1 MLINEIKQELLDV
14 LNITD
19 IKSHEHPCNFNNIK
33 INNTDK
39 ITKSFSIDELYN
51 DKENDYIKTCKYLEL
66 KIKYISRANMINYI
80 YCKNKNK
87 KINIKQYFPLVIKL
101 DEFFWNISNDF
112 MDYCSSTNPTL
123 KYIDYY
129 KETLDIILEY
139 DNDINIVTKFID
151 DFISKKLNKKNK
163 NKRKID
169 YNSNNY
175 NLRDK
180 DKIKRI
186 KKN

>member
-14 LNITD
+14 LSITD
-19 IKSHEHPCNFNNIK
+19 LKDPEHPCNLDNIK

-39 ITKSFSIDELYN
+39 VINSLGELYKN
-51 DKENDYIKTCKYLEL
+51 KENDYIRNCEYLEI
-66 KIKYISRANMINYI
+66 KNKYISRANMINYI

-101 DEFFWNISNDF
+101 DEFFWNISNDL

-180 DKIKRI
+180 DKIKRT